1 MAAITYCP
9 GPWLGLVRGGTIVL
23 LEQSAREDVVMAVW
37 DVLGTQPA
45 PESVLGSVVSGY
57 GMDLASIP
65 QFAIVSFQDKLHAI
79 LRGDVIL
86 NSDGVGTSTELS
98 GAGVTTWTERLL
110 PAQELFDLVINDG
123 RDGGGRWL
131 PLAEGIV
138 QLGGIRVG
146 EDTTASPAEPA
157 AGPVAAAPGTDEAPE
172 PKAEPEPVQQPGPE
186 PVGAA
191 VGELKPELVG
201 QLGPAD
207 PPASDRSETAGPA
220 ERASMHEELNVPE
233 GIEVTGIYDPDALD
247 EAEDLDDTVVHTK
260 AQRANLPPSTA
271 IPSPEYNVPANA
283 SPSPAAP
290 AQEPAPAQQSAPASL
305 IDSVPW
311 LTPSASARARA
322 AESAAAE
329 AARDL
334 RPVQPVDRTAEAPEG
349 DHDGQT
355 LLRRDLPR
363 APKTAPVPDPAQRPA
378 TGPMVLARVCPQGH
392 ANPPTSSNCSICAA
406 GLADDA
412 SQVQRPSLGRMRL
425 STGEVIELDR
435 PVIVGRQP
443 SASRVQ
449 GNGMPRLVQVRSVSG
464 DISRSHLEVRLEGWH
479 VMLCDLKATNGT
491 MLIREGQPPRR
502 LGQSESM
509 ILLDGDIADLGD
521 GISLRFEDLP

>member
-65 QFAIVSFQDKLHAI
+65 QFAIVSFRDKLHAI
-79 LRGDVIL
+79 LRGDVVL
-86 NSDGVGTSTELS
+86 NSDGVGTSAELS

-123 RDGGGRWL
+123 RDGEGRWL

-146 EDTTASPAEPA
+146 VDTTVGAVE
-157 AGPVAAAPGTDEAPE
+157 EPE
-172 PKAEPEPVQQPGPE
+172 PKAELMPEPVTAPVAEPASAPETGSQSE
-186 PVGAA
+186 PVDA
-191 VGELKPELVG
+191 
-201 QLGPAD
+201 
-207 PPASDRSETAGPA
+207 PASDQPGSAEPA
-220 ERASMHEELNVPE
+220 ERISMHEELNVPE

-247 EAEDLDDTVVHTK
+247 EVGDLEDTVIHTK
-260 AQRANLPPSTA
+260 ARRANLPPSA
-271 IPSPEYNVPANA
+271 AVPPAENNVPA
-283 SPSPAAP
+283 SPALSPAAAAQPAAP
-290 AQEPAPAQQSAPASL
+290 AQQAAPAPQSAPASL

-334 RPVQPVDRTAEAPEG
+334 RPVKPVDRITEAPEG

-355 LLRRDLPR
+355 LLRRDLPK
-363 APKTAPVPDPAQRPA
+363 APKTAPAPVPDPAQRPA

-412 SQVQRPSLGRMRL
+412 SQVQRPILGRMRL

-435 PVIVGRQP
+435 AVIVGRQP

-479 VMLCDLKATNGT
+479 VMLRDLKATNGT

-502 LGQSESM
+502 LGQGESM

>member
-23 LEQSAREDVVMAVW
+23 LEQSTREDVVMAVW
-37 DVLGTQPA
+37 EVLGAQPA
-45 PESVLGSVVSGY
+45 PESVLGAVVSGY

-79 LRGDVIL
+79 LRGDVVL
-86 NSDGVGTSTELS
+86 NSDGVGTSAELS
-98 GAGVTTWTERLL
+98 GEGVTTWTERLL

-123 RDGGGRWL
+123 RDGEGRWL

-146 EDTTASPAEPA
+146 VDTAARPADPAAGQAESAEPA
-157 AGPVAAAPGTDEAPE
+157 VPM
-172 PKAEPEPVQQPGPE
+172 
-186 PVGAA
+186 
-191 VGELKPELVG
+191 
-201 QLGPAD
+201 
-207 PPASDRSETAGPA
+207 SR
-220 ERASMHEELNVPE
+220 HEELNVPE
-233 GIEVTGIYDPDALD
+233 GIEVTGIYDPDDLD
-247 EAEDLDDTVVHTK
+247 EAEDFEDTVIHTK
-260 AQRANLPPSTA
+260 AQRANLPPSAAVPPAENNVTA
-271 IPSPEYNVPANA
+271 GPAPSL
-283 SPSPAAP
+283 AAP
-290 AQEPAPAQQSAPASL
+290 PQQSGPARQVGPVQQSAPARQSAPASL

-322 AESAAAE
+322 AESATAEAAQDLRAVNQVDRTAEAAE
-329 AARDL
+329 A
-334 RPVQPVDRTAEAPEG
+334 AEAPEG

-355 LLRRDLPR
+355 LLRRDLPL
-363 APKTAPVPDPAQRPA
+363 APKTAPAPVPDPAQRPA
-378 TGPMVLARVCPQGH
+378 TGAMVLARVCPQGH

-491 MLIREGQPPRR
+491 MLIRGGQPPRR
-502 LGQSESM
+502 LGQGEST

>member
-9 GPWLGLVRGGTIVL
+9 GPWLGLVRGGAIVL
-23 LEQSAREDVVMAVW
+23 LEQSTREDVVMAVW

-79 LRGDVIL
+79 LRGDVVL
-86 NSDGVGTSTELS
+86 NSDGVGTSAELS
-98 GAGVTTWTERLL
+98 GEGVTTWTERLL

-123 RDGGGRWL
+123 RDGEGRWL

-146 EDTTASPAEPA
+146 VAPVAGPAESA
-157 AGPVAAAPGTDEAPE
+157 AGPAESAAGPAESASRPAPLVDEAPE
-172 PKAEPEPVQQPGPE
+172 P
-186 PVGAA
+186 
-191 VGELKPELVG
+191 
-201 QLGPAD
+201 
-207 PPASDRSETAGPA
+207 
-220 ERASMHEELNVPE
+220 NVPE

-247 EAEDLDDTVVHTK
+247 EVDEVDEVYEVDDLEDTVIHTK
-260 AQRANLPPSTA
+260 AQRANLPPSTSVPA
-271 IPSPEYNVPANA
+271 PVNKVPANA
-283 SPSPAAP
+283 SPSAADPAQQSAP
-290 AQEPAPAQQSAPASL
+290 AQPSAPASL

-334 RPVQPVDRTAEAPEG
+334 RPVKPVDRTAEAPEG

-355 LLRRDLPR
+355 LLRRDLPQ
-363 APKTAPVPDPAQRPA
+363 APKPAPAPDPAQRPA

-491 MLIREGQPPRR
+491 MMIRGGQPPRR
-502 LGQSESM
+502 LGQGESM